1 MRSPAAP
8 CTAFCQ
14 QSWAMHSFLSTVL
27 RHAQPTCAMRN
38 SAVLFAGFCVMRRS
52 CCAMRSSQQTGK
64 STVDL
69 RIDFLIAF
77 APGTYFTQF
86 FA

>member
-1 MRSPAAP
+1 AVWTGSCAMRN
-8 CTAFCQ
+8 
-14 QSWAMHSFLSTVL
+14 FLSAVL

-38 SAVLFAGFCVMRRS
+38 SAVLFSGF
-52 CCAMRSSQQTGK
+52 CAMRNSQQTGK

-69 RIDFLIAF
+69 RVDFLIAF

>member
-8 CTAFCQ
+8 CAAFCQ
-14 QSWAMHSFLSTVL
+14 QPCT
-27 RHAQPTCAMRN
+27 MRN
-38 SAVLFAGFCVMRRS
+38 STPIFPDVY
-52 CCAMRSSQQTGK
+52 AMRSSQQTGK

-69 RIDFLIAF
+69 RVDFLTAF

>member
-1 MRSPAAP
+1 SFSAPGAIFSRKSAGSCAWAQLFCAWRSI
-8 CTAFCQ
+8 
-14 QSWAMHSFLSTVL
+14 
-27 RHAQPTCAMRN
+27 
-38 SAVLFAGFCVMRRS
+38 
-52 CCAMRSSQQTGK
+52 QQTGK

-69 RIDFLIAF
+69 RVDFLIAF